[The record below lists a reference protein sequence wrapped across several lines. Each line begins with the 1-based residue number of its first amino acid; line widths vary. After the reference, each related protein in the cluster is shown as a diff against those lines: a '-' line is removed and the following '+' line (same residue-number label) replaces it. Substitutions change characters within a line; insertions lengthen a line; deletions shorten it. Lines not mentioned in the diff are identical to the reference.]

1 MKNIKTSRSI
11 LMKQINN
18 RASAMGEAGYSTNVS
33 SISNNNNN
41 NNNNEL
47 VLAPGKQEFDVFGN
61 YIADS
66 LTKIEFTYTLD
77 PNDSSK
83 PNMYAYDLDRFD
95 IKYTF
100 PDETYD
106 KIKYIELSDALE
118 LENSARFRINYK
130 RSIYRKDSYIVADFN
145 ETKRLANF
153 LDDYLTKPN
162 NKNGRVIKR
171 ISSED
176 GGSQGMYTSISYFIM
191 ISKNY
196 NQLLNPLNSY
206 IPPSF
211 VRYPRSS
218 QNMHHIYSLDES
230 DQCFRV
236 TSSPDTSD
244 TAISPFQKYNVEML
258 RDYIELRH
266 DVSIPDGSWVGTIIV
281 TISKNWNITMRF
293 VTKDG
298 WRENNQWIYGR
309 LWFKSGDDMMNSNA
323 VIPGESVYTSD
334 VLYPN
339 NNIRNIQVH
348 LVSPPNTTIEVEAF
362 SDGDVYNVNV
372 ALAGGELQSS
382 TKPFRDYI
390 RRQGPFTVDK
400 WYLHERTNIYDI
412 PTIDSSAFDSIYIL
426 RYQALLEG
434 YYGGTRRDN
443 MRIHISG
450 DIRMKL
456 PGNSGSSYNV
466 INSGN
471 GYTGAGGPI

>member
-1 MKNIKTSRSI
+1 
-11 LMKQINN
+11 MKQINN
-18 RASAMGEAGYSTNVS
+18 RASAIGQAGYSTNVS

-41 NNNNEL
+41 NDNNEL
-47 VLAPGKQEFDVFGN
+47 VLAPGKQEFDVFGK
-61 YIADS
+61 YIGD
-66 LTKIEFTYTLD
+66 LTRIEFTYTLD

-95 IKYTF
+95 INYTF

-118 LENSARFRINYK
+118 LENSARFKINYK
-130 RSIYRKDSYIVADFN
+130 RSSYRKDSYILADFN

-153 LDDYLTKPN
+153 LDNYLTKPN
-162 NKNGRVIKR
+162 NNNGRVTKR

-191 ISKNY
+191 ISKNS
-196 NQLLNPLNSY
+196 NKLLDPLNSSY

-211 VRYPRSS
+211 VRYPISS

-230 DQCFRV
+230 DKCFRV

-266 DVSIPDGSWVGTIIV
+266 DVSISGSWGGTIIV
-281 TISKNWNITMRF
+281 TISKNWNIIVRF
-293 VTKDG
+293 VTADG
-298 WRENNQWIYGR
+298 WRQNNQWIYGR
-309 LWFKSGDDMMNSNA
+309 LWFKSGDDIMKSNA
-323 VIPGESVYTSD
+323 AIPGESVYTSD

-339 NNIRNIQVH
+339 NNYRNKQADLLI
-348 LVSPPNTTIEVEAF
+348 PPRTTIEVEAF
-362 SDGDVYNVNV
+362 RRRDDGRSDGDVYNVNV
-372 ALAGGELQSS
+372 AVAGGELQSS
-382 TKPFRDYI
+382 TKQFRDYTRI
-390 RRQGPFTVDK
+390 LGLFTVDN
-400 WYLHERTNIYDI
+400 WYLHERTNTYDI

-434 YYGGTRRDN
+434 YYGGTRRDD

-466 INSGN
+466 MNYGL
-471 GYTGAGGPI
+471 GYTGAGPI

>member
-18 RASAMGEAGYSTNVS
+18 RASAVIEAGYSTSVS

-47 VLAPGKQEFDVFGN
+47 VLAPGKQEFDVFGE
-61 YIADS
+61 YTGS
-66 LTKIEFTYTLD
+66 LTSIEFRYTLD
-77 PNDSSK
+77 QNDSDSD
-83 PNMYAYDLDRFD
+83 YFD

-100 PDETYD
+100 SDETYD

-130 RSIYRKDSYIVADFN
+130 RSIYGKDRYILADFN

-162 NKNGRVIKR
+162 NKNGRVSKLFF
-171 ISSED
+171 SDSL
-176 GGSQGMYTSISYFIM
+176 ISYSIM
-191 ISKNY
+191 ISKNSF
-196 NQLLNPLNSY
+196 QLLNPLNSSY

-211 VRYPRSS
+211 VRYPTSS

-230 DQCFRV
+230 DKCFRV
-236 TSSPDTSD
+236 TPSPDTPSPDTSS
-244 TAISPFQKYNVEML
+244 TSVPPYQKYDVEML

-266 DVSIPDGSWVGTIIV
+266 DVSMPGSWGGQIIV
-281 TISKNWNITMRF
+281 TISKKWKITVRF
-293 VTKDG
+293 VTANG
-298 WRENNQWIYGR
+298 WRENNQWTYGR
-309 LWFKSGDDMMNSNA
+309 LWFQSGGDMMESDA
-323 VIPGESVYTSD
+323 AIPGEDVYTSD
-334 VLYPN
+334 VFYPN
-339 NNIRNIQVH
+339 NNYRNSQVDIAT
-348 LVSPPNTTIEVEAF
+348 PPRTTVDVKAF
-362 SDGDVYNVNV
+362 RRRDDGRSDGDVYHVNV
-372 ALAGGELQSS
+372 AVAGGELQSS
-382 TKPFRDYI
+382 STKQFRDYT
-390 RRQGPFTVDK
+390 RRIGPFPWDK

-412 PTIDSSAFDSIYIL
+412 PTIDSSDFDSIYIL

-434 YYGGTRRDN
+434 YYAGTRRDD
-443 MRIHISG
+443 MRILISG

-466 INSGN
+466 INYGN
-471 GYTGAGGPI
+471 GYTGAGSPPS